1 MDQHLVVGA
10 LSCIACG
17 KGDRGCELQRL
28 PQNRNMDRLES
39 KSTMKYHKM
48 RKSGHHFS
56 CDRFSPSPHE
66 DDPFFSFVSFKRTEN
81 ESHFQHA
88 NDKSKQSTLLCVCVF
103 VSQG

>member
-1 MDQHLVVGA
+1 
-10 LSCIACG
+10 
-17 KGDRGCELQRL
+17 
-28 PQNRNMDRLES
+28 MDRLES

-103 VSQG
+103 VSQGWEGEKRLALHQLALIGGDSTRGSWNLYQLF